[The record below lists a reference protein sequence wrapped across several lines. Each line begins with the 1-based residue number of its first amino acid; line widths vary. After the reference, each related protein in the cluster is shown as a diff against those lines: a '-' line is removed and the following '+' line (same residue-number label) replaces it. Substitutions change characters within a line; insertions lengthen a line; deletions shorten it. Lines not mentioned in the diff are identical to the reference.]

1 MDDPVLHNAKCAIR
15 KAHAWPILCTMDYEM
30 IVKNYRRFTDKMP
43 WRCLANH
50 LVKKTRFKGL
60 ITRSMM
66 GTTLLLTLV
75 VLVTQVYSLHDGV
88 REEAYRTGERIAQ
101 ALSEK
106 LLVPITTGDDAET
119 LRVLDSALKDTAVM
133 RLSLNVDPV
142 VPGDKASKLSVDS
155 EPSHKG
161 LTLRVLSVLCSIC
174 VEPLL
179 HKSYAFDVKSA
190 FQASLEGSGQQI
202 PRLGSVLITMD
213 LSDIVGPRLNQ
224 IAIIMLVVGI
234 LALFS
239 LSLTAAIKHHM
250 TDPLEKLLLVMRK
263 LRSELDKP
271 EGEPRIRLKDGDFP
285 QTYQR
290 DVNDLVSSLRALVR
304 SYYDKEDAMTE
315 ELNNREA
322 TIALATESLTKLLKK
337 ANEVN
342 QIKDNFINLMSHELR
357 QPLYASKTAAL
368 NIARDPIVNS
378 MPSLK
383 RNVDLIIREMAKGD
397 QQINNVLDFSKNKRD
412 PSAPVIGSFDLFRKV
427 ECAVSSASGQAYA
440 RELYIDFIVDGE
452 VPNQVESCDNSW
464 GHIIDNYISNA
475 IKYTNE
481 GGVRVILGQ
490 SELTNKDTTWIRFA
504 VEDTGIGVPEE
515 KLEFI
520 FEPFSQVE
528 SALTRSHNGFGL
540 GLAIVSEHVAAL
552 GGKRGVDCLPE
563 GGMRFWVEIP
573 LTRARAQSVDQ
584 SSGQARL
591 KKLNA
596 QFVILDPRDSF
607 RKSIKSRLLNFDGLC
622 HEAGSIEALEDLLPS
637 LTDHQRILVVRRV
650 ASREFREFAG
660 FTLPELKAKGFDYV
674 ISLEPTLESDAVEG
688 VYTRGEADFGFVES
702 IEMITFIGQLAEK
715 QNIGGR
721 EDRDRGHFLD
731 LLRVTENETL
741 RDVKVLLV
749 DDHQTNLDVMSQ
761 SLEGYGAEVVTAL
774 GGEKAIAEARAQAF
788 DVILMDIMMPKI
800 GGTEATRHIRSESM
814 NMDTPIFALSAAALD
829 PGTQQEMRHLKMEH
843 LSKMTAGETLVFEIK
858 NAMANRPSEP
868 LIRLVKS

>member
-1 MDDPVLHNAKCAIR
+1 
-15 KAHAWPILCTMDYEM
+15 M
-30 IVKNYRRFTDKMP
+30 IVKNYRRFADKMP
-43 WRCLANH
+43 WRALANH

-119 LRVLDSALKDTAVM
+119 LRVLESGLKDTAVM
-133 RLSLNVDPV
+133 RLSLKVDPV
-142 VPGDKASKLSVDS
+142 VPGDKASELSVDS

-161 LTLRVLSVLCSIC
+161 LTLQVFSTLCSIC
-174 VEPLL
+174 AEPLL
-179 HKSYAFDVKSA
+179 HKSYTFDVKSDD
-190 FQASLEGSGQQI
+190 FQSSLESTGKQNR
-202 PRLGSVLITMD
+202 RLGSVLITMD

-250 TDPLEKLLLVMRK
+250 TDPLEKLLLLMRK
-263 LRSELDKP
+263 LRAELNKP
-271 EGEPRIRLKDGDFP
+271 EGEERMRLKDGDFP
-285 QTYQR
+285 QTHQR
-290 DVNDLVSSLRALVR
+290 DMNDLVNSLKALVR

-315 ELNNREA
+315 ELNNRET

-337 ANEVN
+337 ANEAN

-368 NIARDPIVNS
+368 NIARDPVVNS

-397 QQINNVLDFSKNKRD
+397 QQINNVLDFSKNRRD
-412 PSAPVIGSFDLFRKV
+412 PRAPVIGSFDLFRKV

-552 GGKRGVDCLPE
+552 GGKRGVDRLPE

-607 RKSIKSRLLNFDGLC
+607 RKSIKSRLLNFDGSC
-622 HEAGSIEALEDLLPS
+622 HDAGSIEALEALLPS
-637 LTDHQRILVVRRV
+637 LTEQQRILVVRRV

-660 FTLPELKAKGFDYV
+660 FSLPELKEKGFDYV

-715 QNIGGR
+715 QNVGGR

-774 GGEKAIAEARAQAF
+774 GGEKAIALAREQAF

-814 NMDTPIFALSAAALD
+814 NVDTPIFALSAAALD

-858 NAMANRPSEP
+858 NAMANRPPEP
-868 LIRLVKS
+868 MMRLVKS